1 MMTDNVT
8 VDPNSKNLLTFCNM
22 SGDFLTGDSLITYKN
37 CFSNTKNEILPS
49 NMIAAI
55 ELLSLLRVSCA
66 SLNLY
71 DKIVCW
77 VKNRI
82 PHSMNEMLPTEK
94 LFMKIFQVTLK
105 KIMILRI

>member
-1 MMTDNVT
+1 
-8 VDPNSKNLLTFCNM
+8 M
-22 SGDFLTGDSLITYKN
+22 SGDFLTGDSLITYQI

-55 ELLSLLRVSCA
+55 ELLSLLRVSSA

-77 VKNRI
+77 VENRI
-82 PHSMNEMLPTEK
+82 PHSMNEMLPTQEK
-94 LFMKIFQVTLK
+94 VVKVMEQCYHLQCMAPVQK
-105 KIMILRI
+105 K